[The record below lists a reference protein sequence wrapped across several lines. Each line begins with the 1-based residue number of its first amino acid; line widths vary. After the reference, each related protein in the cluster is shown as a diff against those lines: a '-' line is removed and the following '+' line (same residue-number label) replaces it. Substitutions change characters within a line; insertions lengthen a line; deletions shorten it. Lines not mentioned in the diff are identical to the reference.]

1 MQAYSGVCG
10 QEFIDF
16 PNWPKDLQGSM
27 VKVRYKSTNRVE
39 ILKWNEYD
47 FGYEEQ
53 YLSDIIFSTNL
64 SFIPVDLRY
73 GPQGGMYVCDWYN
86 PVKGHAQYSLRDER
100 RDRKS
105 GRIWRIFPKGAKPVQ
120 APKIA
125 DASLNDLLDI
135 LKRREYRYR
144 YWAKRELREMDP
156 AKVSKALDRWV
167 KALDPAD
174 PRFRHHQVEAMWAYR
189 NVEQANLPLL
199 RELLQCDN
207 HNARAAAA
215 RQLRHWHG
223 LAKDGD
229 RLLASAGNDENGLV
243 RMEAAIACSYV
254 GSKEAFETL
263 ATLIT
268 KPNEKH
274 LSYAINT
281 SLGSA
286 PMRKFWDPA
295 TVEKTHP
302 EVHAFLFR
310 KKIEKEKAEESKRDS
325 KFDRQ
330 KNLLKVK
337 VSCVKERMIYA
348 TEYMDKPNLGEY
360 KISPAGD
367 IPAKPNQPIRIEFS
381 NPDATPHNLVLVQPG
396 SLEEV
401 GLAANEMAKD
411 PEAAK
416 SGQFIPKSD
425 KIIIHTKMLKQGETE
440 TLRFKAPR
448 KPGVYPYLCS
458 FPGHW
463 TIMKGNLVVK

>member
-1 MQAYSGVCG
+1 
-10 QEFIDF
+10 
-16 PNWPKDLQGSM
+16 
-27 VKVRYKSTNRVE
+27 
-39 ILKWNEYD
+39 
-47 FGYEEQ
+47 
-53 YLSDIIFSTNL
+53 
-64 SFIPVDLRY
+64 
-73 GPQGGMYVCDWYN
+73 MYVCDWYN

-105 GRIWRIFPKGAKPVQ
+105 GRIWRIFPKGAKPQ
-120 APKIA
+120 DPPKIA
-125 DASLNDLLDI
+125 GATITELLDI

-156 AKVSKALDRWV
+156 VKVKAALDKWV
-167 KALDPAD
+167 ATLDPKD
-174 PRFRHHQVEAMWAYR
+174 ERFRHHQVEAIWAYR

-199 RELLQCDN
+199 REVLACDN

-229 RLLASAGNDENGLV
+229 KLLAKAGADQNGLV

-254 GSKEAFETL
+254 GTKEAFQVL
-263 ATLIT
+263 ADVTEL
-268 KPNEKH
+268 PSDRH
-274 LSYAINT
+274 LAYAIKT

-286 PMRKFWDPA
+286 PMRKFWDKE
-295 TVEKTHP
+295 TVGKTNP
-302 EVHAFLFR
+302 VVFGFLF
-310 KKIEKEKAEESKRDS
+310 KQKAADQKAQKNQQDK

-337 VSCVKERMIYA
+337 ITCIKERMLFA
-348 TEYMDKPNLGEY
+348 SEYMSKPNLGEY
-360 KISPAGD
+360 KEAFGE
-367 IPAKPNQPIRIEFS
+367 IPTKPNQPIRIDFD
-381 NPDATPHNLVLVQPG
+381 NPDATPHNFVLVQPG

-411 PEAAK
+411 PETAK
-416 SGQFIPKSD
+416 SGQFIPKSK
-425 KIIIHTKMLKQGETE
+425 KIIVHSKMLKQGESQ

-448 KPGVYPYLCS
+448 KPGRYPYLCS

-463 TIMKGNLVVK
+463 AIMKGVLVVK